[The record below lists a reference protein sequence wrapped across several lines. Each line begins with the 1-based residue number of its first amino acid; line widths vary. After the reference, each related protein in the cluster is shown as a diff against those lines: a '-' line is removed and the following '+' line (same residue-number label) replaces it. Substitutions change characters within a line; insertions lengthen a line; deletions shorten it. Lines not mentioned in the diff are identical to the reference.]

1 MFVSRLKGKGEWSEC
16 LCVRVCVRVCVR
28 ACVSVCVRES
38 ERGKGEKAKC
48 MMVMMVARVS
58 SKIFSY
64 SFNQVEKRA
73 VVEC

>member
-1 MFVSRLKGKGEWSEC
+1 MSG
-16 LCVRVCVRVCVR
+16 CVRVREC

>member
-16 LCVRVCVRVCVR
+16 LCVRVCVR
-28 ACVSVCVRES
+28 ACVSVCARES